1 MTGARFPE
9 LTRAGALALGLA
21 ICAPT
26 ALTAQQLRGT
36 IIRPDSV
43 TPASRVL
50 IEWSSGAAAG
60 RLATDDG
67 GRFTVR
73 LALPDTLRLRVLR
86 PGFRPESLPTQ
97 VLGRGA
103 TETLRHILR
112 GEAVALSAM
121 RIEEDRV
128 CGSRGEAVAWQLW
141 EQARTVLLSTQI
153 SERDTSLR
161 VEAIAYIGDVF
172 EGTLDV
178 RDESVRR
185 VALEAPHPAAY
196 YDSLFRLGFIRR
208 QRDTTTYHA
217 PTLPVIADARFA
229 ERYCFRRVSDG
240 SAHPDAVGVEF
251 SPQRAPGPGIA
262 DITGVFWLDRADLTL
277 REVTYTYLNAPL
289 HHRIDG
295 LGGELRFAPLESGDW
310 ILQAWQIRMPTIATW
325 SRVDRSAVALWAEGR
340 TVARVRRGT
349 AVLYEDA
356 EAEAMFRRPW
366 GGGR

>member
-1 MTGARFPE
+1 MTGARFSE

-21 ICAPT
+21 VCAPT

-50 IEWSSGAAAG
+50 IEWSTGAAAG

-112 GEAVALSAM
+112 GEAVALAAM

-141 EQARTVLLSTQI
+141 EQARTVLLSTQL

-172 EGTLDV
+172 EGALDI

-185 VALEAPHPAAY
+185 VGLDAPHPPVY
-196 YDSLFRLGFIRR
+196 YDSLFRFGYIRR
-208 QRDTTTYHA
+208 HADTTTYHA
-217 PTLPVIADARFA
+217 PTLPTIADERFA
-229 ERYCFRRVSDG
+229 SRYCFRRVADEEG
-240 SAHPDAVGVEF
+240 HADQVGVEF
-251 SPQRAPGPGIA
+251 TPARVPGPGIA
-262 DITGVFWLDRADLTL
+262 DVTGVFWLDRAALTL
-277 REVTYTYLNAPL
+277 REVAYSYVNAPL
-289 HHRIDG
+289 HHRIEG
-295 LGGELRFAPLESGDW
+295 LGGELRFAPLESGHW
-310 ILQAWQIRMPTIATW
+310 ILQSWEIRMPTIATW
-325 SRVDRSAVALWAEGR
+325 SRVDRAAVALWAEGR
-340 TVARVRRGT
+340 RVARVRRGT
-349 AVLYEDA
+349 TVLYEDA
-356 EAEAMFRRPW
+356 DAEAMFRRAW